1 MDVVEV
7 LARVQVLLK
16 GITQIKYFYTAKFRA
31 RKSWLWGLTITIKD
45 ILGLISIFARFL
57 FLGSWG
63 GRTLGTNEN
72 ALWIAITGQSGESG
86 MRDKRICTTCS
97 RN

>member
-45 ILGLISIFARFL
+45 ILGLISIFARFW

-63 GRTLGTNEN
+63 G
-72 ALWIAITGQSGESG
+72 ADI
-86 MRDKRICTTCS
+86 
-97 RN
+97 RNK

>member
-7 LARVQVLLK
+7 LARVQVFLK

-45 ILGLISIFARFL
+45 ILGLISIFARF
-57 FLGSWG
+57 
-63 GRTLGTNEN
+63 
-72 ALWIAITGQSGESG
+72 
-86 MRDKRICTTCS
+86 
-97 RN
+97 

>member
-7 LARVQVLLK
+7 LARVLVLLK
-16 GITQIKYFYTAKFRA
+16 GITRNKYFHAAKFRA

-45 ILGLISIFARFL
+45 ILGLMSTFARFC
-57 FLGSWG
+57 FLGSG
-63 GRTLGTNEN
+63 GGTLGTNEN
-72 ALWIAITGQSGESG
+72 GLWIAITGQSGESG
-86 MRDKRICTTCS
+86 IRGKRICTTCS